1 VRQWFVR
8 RLFYQQT
15 HGLTGHALL
24 IGGLGVDLCLTDRCP
39 IEYGHQLGSG
49 GAVLGGYAIACIC
62 AYFLKTINPNSSWLH
77 RFKALAATFPNSTI
91 VNIGSAGFPVDWDKA
106 NLWA

>member
-1 VRQWFVR
+1 
-8 RLFYQQT
+8 
-15 HGLTGHALL
+15 
-24 IGGLGVDLCLTDRCP
+24 
-39 IEYGHQLGSG
+39 LGSG